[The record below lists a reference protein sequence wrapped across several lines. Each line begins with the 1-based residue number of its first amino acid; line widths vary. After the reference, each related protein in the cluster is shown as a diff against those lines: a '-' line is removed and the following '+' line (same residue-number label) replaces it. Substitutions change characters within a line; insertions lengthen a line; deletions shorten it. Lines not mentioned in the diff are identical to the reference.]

1 MDKKTMCA
9 VQILVEGQRVGNLDR
24 NGGQSVV
31 LTDVADTIARAHD
44 GRNVTMDIIVEAVG
58 RVNTGLDFDLKGLI
72 DPLVL
77 LNSEPWPYSRPLGGC
92 DCCGQRDGTGERP
105 QRGSRVAHTL
115 PQ

>member
-1 MDKKTMCA
+1 MEGRVLLT

-31 LTDVADTIARAHD
+31 LMDVADTIARAHD
-44 GRNVTMDIIVEAVG
+44 GQNVTMDIIVEAVG

-77 LNSEPWPYSRPLGGC
+77 LNSKPVAPL
-92 DCCGQRDGTGERP
+92 
-105 QRGSRVAHTL
+105 
-115 PQ
+115 